1 MVRFVPGLNW
11 TLNPGYLKSLRG
23 VDPRAA
29 AALDASPGVLDAL
42 RIEVDGVPLGGG
54 IGEGDPRVTIYI
66 EVDDPQSYLDQVTQ
80 AGGKT
85 LMPVTKVTDAVTL
98 ALFVDPA
105 SNVIGLLKANPG

>member
-1 MVRFVPGLNW
+1 MSNPVIHFEIIGKGAIELQKFYADVFGWKLSPPVPEMGNYGLLDNE
-11 TLNPGYLKSLRG
+11 GRG
-23 VDPRAA
+23 
-29 AALDASPGVLDAL
+29 
-42 RIEVDGVPLGGG
+42 IGGG